1 MTEEKHN
8 PSTLWTGNF
17 IKIIVVNF
25 FIFFSFHMLLPTLPI
40 FVKSIGGQDSIVGL
54 ITGLF
59 TISALLIRPFAG
71 LLLDRI
77 GRRSI
82 FWTGLALFILA
93 TFSYSLFTAVTL
105 VLLFRFIHG
114 FGWGAA
120 STSSTT
126 IATDNIPRK
135 RFGEG
140 MGYTGLASSLAMAV
154 GPATGIVL
162 ISALGFDALFYVST
176 LLAIVAFLISMFI
189 RYRRVEKVAAP
200 SRRAV
205 LFEPTALKPTVL
217 IFFMTTSYGTIVSFL
232 SLYAAEKGIA
242 NIGIYFTVN
251 ALALLVSRP
260 FIGRMIDRF
269 GLEKT
274 LLPGLALL
282 LFSTLLLSQAG
293 SLGVFLLVALLYG
306 IGFGAAQ
313 SSLQAM
319 SLLGA
324 PTHRVGAAN
333 ATFMTGFDSGIGVGS
348 ILFGIIASAIGYE
361 WMYILAALPLL
372 LSAALFFLP
381 GSKGKQKAEP
391 AP

>member
-120 STSSTT
+120 STASTT
-126 IATDNIPRK
+126 I
-135 RFGEG
+135 
-140 MGYTGLASSLAMAV
+140 SMA
-154 GPATGIVL
+154 
-162 ISALGFDALFYVST
+162 
-176 LLAIVAFLISMFI
+176 
-189 RYRRVEKVAAP
+189 RRRSPLRHIVAAP
-200 SRRAV
+200 S
-205 LFEPTALKPTVL
+205 
-217 IFFMTTSYGTIVSFL
+217 
-232 SLYAAEKGIA
+232 
-242 NIGIYFTVN
+242 
-251 ALALLVSRP
+251 
-260 FIGRMIDRF
+260 
-269 GLEKT
+269 
-274 LLPGLALL
+274 
-282 LFSTLLLSQAG
+282 
-293 SLGVFLLVALLYG
+293 
-306 IGFGAAQ
+306 
-313 SSLQAM
+313 SS
-319 SLLGA
+319 
-324 PTHRVGAAN
+324 
-333 ATFMTGFDSGIGVGS
+333 AT
-348 ILFGIIASAIGYE
+348 IASIRIESTVSIRA
-361 WMYILAALPLL
+361 
-372 LSAALFFLP
+372 
-381 GSKGKQKAEP
+381 
-391 AP
+391 